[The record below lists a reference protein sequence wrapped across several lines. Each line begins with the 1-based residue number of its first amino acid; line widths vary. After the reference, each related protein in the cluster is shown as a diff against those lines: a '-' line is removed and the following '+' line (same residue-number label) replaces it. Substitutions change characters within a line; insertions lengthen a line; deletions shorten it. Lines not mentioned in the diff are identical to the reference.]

1 MAVDHKYRCQI
12 FTKHCKAIRN
22 MATMR
27 NFIMCP
33 GDIRYVQYVAEQY
46 ILRKS
51 KKVTV
56 ITDMSG
62 CKSME

>member
-1 MAVDHKYRCQI
+1 
-12 FTKHCKAIRN
+12 